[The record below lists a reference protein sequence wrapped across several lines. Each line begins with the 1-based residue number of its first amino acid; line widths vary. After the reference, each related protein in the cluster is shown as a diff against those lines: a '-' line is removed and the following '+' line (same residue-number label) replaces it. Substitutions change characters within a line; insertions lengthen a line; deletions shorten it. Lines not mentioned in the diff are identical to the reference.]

1 MASGKRTHLTV
12 FGDDYDTP
20 DGTCII
26 DFIHVMDLAEAH
38 VAALDFSNN
47 MQADLEVFNVG
58 TGKGNSVL
66 ELIKTFEDVN
76 NLKLSYTIEKRRPG
90 DIEAI
95 FTDIKKIESKL
106 GWKAK
111 RSISTSLVHSWNW
124 ELINSI
130 K

>member
-1 MASGKRTHLTV
+1 
-12 FGDDYDTP
+12 
-20 DGTCII
+20 
-26 DFIHVMDLAEAH
+26 MDLAEAH